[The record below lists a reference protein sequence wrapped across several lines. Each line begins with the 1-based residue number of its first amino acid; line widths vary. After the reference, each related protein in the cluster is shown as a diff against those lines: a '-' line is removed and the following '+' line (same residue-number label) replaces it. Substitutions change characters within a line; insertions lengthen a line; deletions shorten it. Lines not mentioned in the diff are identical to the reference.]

1 MVQKESHRMA
11 TTGRPNGRPAK
22 PVEVKR
28 ALGNP
33 GKRPLPDAPMP
44 NTGLAA
50 AKDIPPTPVLGA
62 DGRLLWEQIWTA
74 GKTWLSPAA
83 DSYLITMLCQ
93 SHDEAEDIRRAIAIG
108 EVPRF
113 YKLPNGS
120 YVTHPLVVQLKEI
133 RAQSTSWLAAIG
145 FSPADRAR
153 LGLGEV
159 RQSDEFDELNAR
171 RANRMRAGT

>member
-1 MVQKESHRMA
+1 MA
-11 TTGRPNGRPAK
+11 STGRPTGRPAK

-33 GKRPLPDAPMP
+33 GKRPLPDAPTPDTGMP
-44 NTGLAA
+44 A
-50 AKDIPPTPVLGA
+50 AKKIPDAPVLGA
-62 DGRLLWEQIWTA
+62 DGRLLWEQIWIA

-83 DSYLITMLCQ
+83 DSHIITMLCQ
-93 SHDEAEDIRRAIAIG
+93 THDEAEDIRRAIAIG

-120 YVTHPLVVQLKEI
+120 FVTHPLVVQLKDC
-133 RAQSTSWLAAIG
+133 RTQATAWLAAIG

-171 RANRMRAGT
+171 RANRMRAGA

>member
-1 MVQKESHRMA
+1 MVQKASHRMA

-33 GKRPLPDAPMP
+33 GKRPLPDAPTP
-44 NTGLAA
+44 DTGLKASTS
-50 AKDIPPTPVLGA
+50 IPTMPVLGA
-62 DGRLLWEQIWTA
+62 DGRLLWQQIWTA
-74 GKTWLSPAA
+74 GKTWLNPSA
-83 DSYLITMLCQ
+83 DSHLITMLCQ
-93 SHDEAEDIRRAIAIG
+93 SHDEAEDIRRAIGIG

-120 YVTHPLVVQLKEI
+120 FVTHPLVVQLKDI
-133 RAQSTSWLAAIG
+133 RVQSTAWLAAIG
-145 FSPADRAR
+145 FSPADRSR

-171 RANRMRAGT
+171 RANRMRAGA